1 MDGDKLMAE
10 KYAAISAIAMLRSQG
25 KITALGANKNLQAP
39 KSAELVMQIKHIQ
52 ALASQANLGLNSDA
66 SQPVITE
73 NNNNVESAKAYAGV
87 RLTEREKD
95 ELLIDLAE
103 YLLKENFS

>member
-1 MDGDKLMAE
+1 
-10 KYAAISAIAMLRSQG
+10 
-25 KITALGANKNLQAP
+25 
-39 KSAELVMQIKHIQ
+39 
-52 ALASQANLGLNSDA
+52 LGLNSDA
-66 SQPVITE
+66 SQPVISE
-73 NNNNVESAKAYAGV
+73 NNNVESAKAYADV